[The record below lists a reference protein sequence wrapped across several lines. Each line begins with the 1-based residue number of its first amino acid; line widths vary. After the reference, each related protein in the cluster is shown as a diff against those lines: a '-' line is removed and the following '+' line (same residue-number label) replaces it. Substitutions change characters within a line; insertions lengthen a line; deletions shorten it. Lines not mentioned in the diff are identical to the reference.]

1 MDLFSI
7 VLIVIGLCLFE
18 VIVSIDNAIINA
30 EVLSKMSLK
39 ARKWFLFW
47 GILFAVFAIRG
58 LLPWLIVWL
67 ATPGIGPIEA
77 FTAAFSSDPSVL
89 TAVEASAPLLLM
101 GGGIFLLFLFL
112 HWLFLEE
119 KHFGLPAEKFIAR
132 NGLWFFAVVS
142 ILLTVI
148 VWFALKISDMVAFSA
163 VIGSS
168 AFFIVHGFK
177 QNAEESEK
185 ALIDGTSNKSDLAK
199 VFYLMIIDATFSIDG
214 VVGAFAFTTIVPLI
228 LIGNG
233 LGAIVVREITI
244 RNITSINKY
253 KYLKNGAMY
262 SIFFL
267 GCIMI
272 YDAFGH
278 HIPFWVSPLITI
290 GTVGFFF
297 MKSKVELDK
306 EEKPEK
312 KNKK

>member
-1 MDLFSI
+1 MA
-7 VLIVIGLCLFE
+7 LIVIGLCLFE
-18 VIVSIDNAIINA
+18 IIVSIDNAIINA
-30 EVLSKMSLK
+30 EVLSKMSPK

-58 LLPWLIVWL
+58 LLPWLIVWA

-142 ILLTVI
+142 ILLTSI

-185 ALIDGTSNKSDLAK
+185 ALIQGTSNKSDLAK

-233 LGAIVVREITI
+233 IGAIVVREITI

-278 HIPFWVSPLITI
+278 HIPFYVSPVITI
-290 GTVGFFF
+290 GTITFFF
-297 MKSKVELDK
+297 MKSAA
-306 EEKPEK
+306 
-312 KNKK
+312 

>member
-1 MDLFSI
+1 MAL
-7 VLIVIGLCLFE
+7 VVIGLCLFE

-30 EVLSKMSLK
+30 EVLSKMSPK

-142 ILLTVI
+142 LILSTI
-148 VWFALKISDMVAFSA
+148 VWYALKISDMVAFSA
-163 VIGSS
+163 VIGST

-185 ALIDGTSNKSDLAK
+185 ALIQGTTEKSDLAK
-199 VFYLMIIDATFSIDG
+199 VFYLIIIDATFSIDG

-233 LGAIVVREITI
+233 LGALIVREITI

-267 GCIMI
+267 GSIMI

-290 GTVGFFF
+290 STVGFFF
-297 MKSKVELDK
+297 LKSKVELDK
-306 EEKPEK
+306 EDKPEK
-312 KNKK
+312 KEKSKEKK

>member
-1 MDLFSI
+1 MDLFSMA
-7 VLIVIGLCLFE
+7 LIVIGLCLFE
-18 VIVSIDNAIINA
+18 IIVSIDNAIINA
-30 EVLSKMSLK
+30 EVLSKMSPK

-58 LLPWLIVWL
+58 LLPWLIVWA

-142 ILLTVI
+142 ILLTSI

-185 ALIDGTSNKSDLAK
+185 ALIQGTSNKSDLAK

-233 LGAIVVREITI
+233 IGAIVVREITI

-278 HIPFWVSPLITI
+278 HIPFYVSPVITI
-290 GTVGFFF
+290 GTITFFF
-297 MKSKVELDK
+297 MKSAA
-306 EEKPEK
+306 
-312 KNKK
+312 